1 MRAAAK
7 LCVSDCVAERV
18 RSIIPQ
24 RPAEGQRIGNQ
35 IDAAFIF
42 ARAYF
47 VCAFF
52 CVDKVEDSG
61 LKLFGNK
68 LRALTGAER
77 RLMEAVLI
85 SCNIAPG

>member
-1 MRAAAK
+1 MIGCETLRIR
-7 LCVSDCVAERV
+7 LCCWL
-18 RSIIPQ
+18 
-24 RPAEGQRIGNQ
+24 RPAVPQATEWQRIGNQ
-35 IDAAFIF
+35 IDATFVL